1 MRVDFVSVVVVVSLC
16 WYEENFY
23 AIATDVC
30 GDVYESDQLLT
41 FLLFLAQYVV
51 VLPSSH
57 PGMYY
62 LVRPRSDTNFG
73 TK

>member
-30 GDVYESDQLLT
+30 GDVYSSDRSVLT
-41 FLLFLAQYVV
+41 SVVPCSIRGRPSVVPSRYV
-51 VLPSSH
+51 LSCKTSLRH
-57 PGMYY
+57 
-62 LVRPRSDTNFG
+62 
-73 TK
+73 

>member
-1 MRVDFVSVVVVVSLC
+1 MSVVVVVSLC

-41 FLLFLAQYVV
+41 SVVPCSIRGRPSVVPSRYV
-51 VLPSSH
+51 LSCKTSLRH
-57 PGMYY
+57 
-62 LVRPRSDTNFG
+62 
-73 TK
+73 